1 MSISALR
8 GNGEESEQFHA
19 GITNLPE
26 ERPEIKITKGHTLLA
41 ESGILDG
48 LLAMHQ
54 RTRPASAMS
63 TFATAQAQHRPVSA
77 AAHRALSTGVHNSVT
92 LPVKNTSRN
101 AGGGRDHKGYKTSFD
116 RLSVLSRSLPGRV
129 RARAAECAWT
139 QPNPENVQNAG
150 HFRHA
155 NAREREKS
163 EVRPMSAFSQIEQ
176 LQYDSHRTC
185 ELSVKSGGRPLLERS
200 RRAFKSNDFSG
211 KRDEKGN
218 HTRQDKNGTSSLLH
232 MLTAPELKQIPI
244 CQLLP
249 HGLLERTGS
258 KVGAVSN
265 RTKIDPRK
273 SRQDLSWRTTQDQF
287 SLPTKA
293 DAWLSI
299 QNNLQTPNRA
309 GSSLDFCGGS
319 PWLDMQKLSVVI
331 EACTLVRDD
340 GRTCLSLRGTGKRYA
355 TLALEV
361 VQAIEQLQ
369 CETPEP
375 NSGQWVEP
383 AFVDTNVM
391 DHQSLVCAGAR
402 RGART
407 WAEKRAAE
415 IKQADGNWP
424 NFPRIG
430 AFEVWAFLPGV
441 AEPACIFSKVREK
454 RFPSK
459 EEIVRKMTHLLRQRA

>member
-1 MSISALR
+1 MSISLVR
-8 GNGEESEQFHA
+8 EYGEEGEQFHSA
-19 GITNLPE
+19 GITDLPE
-26 ERPEIKITKGHTLLA
+26 EQPEIKIARGRTLLA

-48 LLAMHQ
+48 LLAMRQ
-54 RTRPASAMS
+54 RIRPASAMS
-63 TFATAQAQHRPVSA
+63 TFATAPAQRRPVSA
-77 AAHRALSTGVHNSVT
+77 ASHGGLSTGVHDSVT
-92 LPVKNTSRN
+92 LPVKNTSHN
-101 AGGGRDHKGYKTSFD
+101 ASAGRDHKGGKASFD
-116 RLSVLSRSLPGRV
+116 RLSRSLPGRV
-129 RARAAECAWT
+129 RARAAECALT
-139 QPNPENVQNAG
+139 QANPENVPNAC

-155 NAREREKS
+155 NAREGEKS
-163 EVRPMSAFSQIEQ
+163 EVRPMSAFSKIEQ
-176 LQYDSHRTC
+176 LHYDSHRTF
-185 ELSVKSGGRPLLERS
+185 ELSEKSGGRPLLERS
-200 RRAFKSNDFSG
+200 RRAFKSNDRSG
-211 KRDEKGN
+211 KRDGKGN
-218 HTRQDKNGTSSLLH
+218 HRRQDNTGNSSFLH
-232 MLTAPELKQIPI
+232 LLTAPELKQIPI
-244 CQLLP
+244 CELLP

-258 KVGAVSN
+258 KVGVASN

-273 SRQDLSWRTTQDQF
+273 SRKDLSWRTTQDQI

-293 DAWLSI
+293 DASLSF
-299 QNNLQTPNRA
+299 QTNLRTPNRA
-309 GSSLDFCGGS
+309 GHSLDFCGGS

-340 GRTCLSLRGTGKRYA
+340 GRTRLSLRGTGKRYA

-361 VQAIEQLQ
+361 VQAIEQLRW
-369 CETPEP
+369 ETPEP